1 MSNLWPVLNT
11 LTGVA
16 AATAGGA
23 FVAFSSLVPAAL
35 RRLPDDRAM
44 AVMQRMNEA
53 APRSPVFMTVLF
65 APAAAAS
72 VLAVRAVA
80 VAGDGGSG
88 PVVAGAVV
96 YLVGVVATTVFFHV
110 PRNEALARLDPAR
123 DSAGFFRWLRGWV
136 RGNHIRSASAIVAG
150 ALLLLAEPAG

>member
-1 MSNLWPVLNT
+1 MPE
-11 LTGVA
+11 LTTDFQSLPEEYQKIIRLAQDTHKITIAPLELLV
-16 AATAGGA
+16 GGW
-23 FVAFSSLVPAAL
+23 S
-35 RRLPDDRAM
+35 
-44 AVMQRMNEA
+44 
-53 APRSPVFMTVLF
+53 
-65 APAAAAS
+65 
-72 VLAVRAVA
+72 
-80 VAGDGGSG
+80 
-88 PVVAGAVV
+88 GAVV